1 MIVIS
6 TNIITKSL
14 FMTFVAIIIIII
26 VFIVVK
32 SYQIW
37 GTPTANKESMSLL
50 TFKII
55 IIVSTISY

>member
-1 MIVIS
+1 MVVIR
-6 TNIITKSL
+6 TIITKSSSI
-14 FMTFVAIIIIII
+14 TFVAIIIIIT

-37 GTPTANKESMSLL
+37 GTPTANKESMSLI

-55 IIVSTISY
+55 ICC